1 MLTGSLRL
9 KLHGSLSLRC
19 VFLSLIPTAAA
30 AIGSTVWVPPPNG
43 TDDTANIQA
52 ALDACVA
59 KGPGCTVQ
67 LQVGKYL
74 TRQLVA
80 YNFRGKFRG
89 LGRDQTT
96 IEALP
101 NLVVTVR
108 DPVVYGECLPDTT
121 TCLWPSLIIF
131 VDGDIHVSD
140 LSLHITASPGTAT
153 TGWTVF
159 GLEISSLLDGLRFMG
174 QHPTDVSIDRISIE
188 GLPDNS
194 PNSFGIAVGLGV
206 GFNVVNEIIYTGELP
221 RSSAVFDYYFLTG
234 SLTVRNSSF
243 KMAIDGVST
252 DGFRRNNV
260 VTIGG
265 SRSAGNFF
273 EDVYVGIDMETSE
286 SSTFDISYNQSSG
299 LSYGM
304 WVVPWQPV
312 FVPATP
318 SHYVIHDNKFTTTG
332 PQAKGI
338 FLQDNPVEPWIHATI
353 YNNTIGPTQNS
364 LLDGIGANNTQNAT
378 IWNNTISG
386 TAVDAI
392 GLHGTSFST
401 VVRNK
406 VGDLTLDPTYGLAQ
420 IYLDPTSSL
429 NLLVCSSRD
438 DTLIDKGTM
447 NEVIGCEESTGS
459 AQAAPAAS
467 TAHLAVTRPNPPR
480 TKTPLDVQA
489 VTK

>member
-1 MLTGSLRL
+1 VLFG
-9 KLHGSLSLRC
+9 G
-19 VFLSLIPTAAA
+19 
-30 AIGSTVWVPPPNG
+30 
-43 TDDTANIQA
+43 
-52 ALDACVA
+52 
-59 KGPGCTVQ
+59 
-67 LQVGKYL
+67 
-74 TRQLVA
+74 
-80 YNFRGKFRG
+80 RGKQDV
-89 LGRDQTT
+89 GRMMW
-96 IEALP
+96 
-101 NLVVTVR
+101 
-108 DPVVYGECLPDTT
+108 PVA
-121 TCLWPSLIIF
+121 
-131 VDGDIHVSD
+131 H
-140 LSLHITASPGTAT
+140 AA
-153 TGWTVF
+153 
-159 GLEISSLLDGLRFMG
+159 
-174 QHPTDVSIDRISIE
+174 VSIDRISIE
-188 GLPDNS
+188 RLPDNS

-243 KMAIDGVST
+243 KMAIDGVS
-252 DGFRRNNV
+252 
-260 VTIGG
+260 
-265 SRSAGNFF
+265 
-273 EDVYVGIDMETSE
+273 
-286 SSTFDISYNQSSG
+286 
-299 LSYGM
+299 
-304 WVVPWQPV
+304 
-312 FVPATP
+312 
-318 SHYVIHDNKFTTTG
+318 K
-332 PQAKGI
+332 
-338 FLQDNPVEPWIHATI
+338 
-353 YNNTIGPTQNS
+353 PTQNS
-364 LLDGIGANNTQNAT
+364 VLDGIGANNTQNAT

-438 DTLIDKGTM
+438 DTVIDKGTM